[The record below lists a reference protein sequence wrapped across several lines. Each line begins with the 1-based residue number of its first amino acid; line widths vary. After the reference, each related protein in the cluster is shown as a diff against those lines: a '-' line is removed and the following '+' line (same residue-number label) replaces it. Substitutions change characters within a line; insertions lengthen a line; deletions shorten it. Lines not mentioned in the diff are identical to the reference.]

1 MLWTLIVFLFGIFT
15 GWKLK
20 ENRADE
26 YLIQQRDSA
35 IRAASNAQARFNAAS
50 RVDEDR

>member
-35 IRAASNAQARFNAAS
+35 IRAASNAQAPGRADAAAIS
-50 RVDEDR
+50 G